1 MPRAEVSISW
11 HCSVSHSGTLAVLHP
26 TGVLHHNSLCP
37 GDLPPQGS
45 VTEACTPIPS
55 LPASFQRKLSSIC
68 KLCDGLEKQC
78 GLVAL

>member
-26 TGVLHHNSLCP
+26 TGVLHLTGVLHPNSLCP

-45 VTEACTPIPS
+45 VTEACAPIPS
-55 LPASFQRKLSSIC
+55 LPASF
-68 KLCDGLEKQC
+68 
-78 GLVAL
+78 